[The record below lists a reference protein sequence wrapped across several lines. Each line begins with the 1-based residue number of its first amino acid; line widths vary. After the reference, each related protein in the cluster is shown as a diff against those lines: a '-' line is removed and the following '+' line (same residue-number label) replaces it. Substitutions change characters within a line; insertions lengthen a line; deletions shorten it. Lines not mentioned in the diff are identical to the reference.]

1 MTYTNAN
8 KIRGTNL
15 FGFQTKI
22 EEHDSIEGYFD
33 MIYQA
38 QVLNYVDTVAWVNT
52 EGKEIT
58 AYRFELGGT
67 KIFNITVEELT
78 NKVV

>member
-52 EGKEIT
+52 EGK
-58 AYRFELGGT
+58 
-67 KIFNITVEELT
+67 
-78 NKVV
+78 